1 MHARLPLAALAAAIA
16 LGLTT
21 ARTSQAYDGC
31 GVGGG
36 IGYGY
41 NLAYGIGIG
50 GLYNGLSSYSD
61 YRVPYFAAHPPVYY
75 SHPVARPYGFSPFAY
90 PPHILTPEV
99 TCAPAVPVTITN
111 PYVPSSTKPA
121 PESKA
126 SDETVSAPA
135 ASQPLVIMNPY
146 AMDTK
151 LVEAAR

>member
-1 MHARLPLAALAAAIA
+1 MHARLPLAALAAALV
-16 LGLTT
+16 LGFGT
-21 ARTSQAYDGC
+21 ARTSQAYDGY
-31 GVGGG
+31 
-36 IGYGY
+36 GYGY
-41 NLAYGIGIG
+41 GLGYGLGVG

-99 TCAPAVPVTITN
+99 TCAPSAPVMIEN

-121 PESKA
+121 PSAEKS

-135 ASQPLVIMNPY
+135 PSQPLVIMNPY
-146 AMDTK
+146 VVDST
-151 LVEAAR
+151 LVEANR